1 MRKRVVTGKFSEL
14 SGNIWRDLGKFYCVV
29 TQRTLILGWEH
40 HESTTQGEA
49 VD

>member
-1 MRKRVVTGKFSEL
+1 MRKRFITGEVSEL
-14 SGNIWRDLGKFYCVV
+14 YGNTWRDLGKFYFVV

-40 HESTTQGEA
+40 HESTAQGEA